1 MHAVSAPRPGL
12 SRAAP
17 SACAEAPASGSARG
31 GTPPAAGEGG
41 SSFLAPVQPAPPP
54 AAPVV
59 LARFEGFARVDVVVV
74 APGGTTEGA
83 PRWSLTP
90 PPGGGGGAKTEASP
104 HGDCVAY
111 MCTRTPARRRTGGAP
126 GEDGGGSIHSNTP
139 TGGEEEEDGGGA
151 AAASGA
157 SSLVTSR
164 ARRWSS
170 RWKKRTSARLATI
183 SACVSASASPRAHR
197 ECAGRHFV
205 PVPRAT
211 TRGGAEGSRSS
222 VSAKPARRVYSPAW
236 GLPFFGS
243 DAYRRS
249 TAAATAAAT
258 GSDAAIAPRR
268 ARAERESKTTK
279 SAIARY

>member
-1 MHAVSAPRPGL
+1 M
-12 SRAAP
+12 
-17 SACAEAPASGSARG
+17 
-31 GTPPAAGEGG
+31 
-41 SSFLAPVQPAPPP
+41 APVQPAPPP

-59 LARFEGFARVDVVVV
+59 LARFEGFARVVVVVV

-83 PRWSLTP
+83 PRWSLP
-90 PPGGGGGAKTEASP
+90 PPPGGGGAKTEASP

-139 TGGEEEEDGGGA
+139 TGGEEDGGGDP

-279 SAIARY
+279 TRVISFRAYRSLLTER